1 MNSIDVGTGTGI
13 AGIRGG
19 ARGCGC
25 VTGSTGASRGHSN
38 DNDNDH
44 GSGHGDVPSD
54 RAAPTVSL
62 VGAGPGD
69 PELLTVKALKR
80 LQQAEVVLTDDLVDA
95 RLLACLPRSA
105 RVLRVGK
112 RGGCVSTE
120 QRFIH
125 DLMIR
130 EARAGARVV
139 RLKGGD
145 PFVFG
150 RGGEEVDAL
159 REAGIEVEVINGLSA
174 GLAAPAAVG
183 VPVTDRRCTPGVAF
197 VTGHNGEHGIAPDWA
212 ALARSRLTL
221 VVYMGL
227 ARAASIARALRAG
240 GLIGATPAVVVS
252 AAHTPRQRESFTTLA
267 DLAATI
273 GRDALPSPALL
284 VIGEVVALSPRWRED
299 VGLSVLAEDRC
310 ELGRRGDRGGRVD
323 HAGHADRADRADQAD
338 QADQADR
345 MEAPDATAPSRLA
358 ATFQAA

>member
-1 MNSIDVGTGTGI
+1 MTSLD
-13 AGIRGG
+13 
-19 ARGCGC
+19 
-25 VTGSTGASRGHSN
+25 ASPHASP
-38 DNDNDH
+38 H
-44 GSGHGDVPSD
+44 PIEHPS
-54 RAAPTVSL
+54 APMVSL

-69 PELLTVKALKR
+69 PELLTVKAMKR

-95 RLLACLPRSA
+95 RVLACLPASA

-125 DLMIR
+125 ELMIR

-159 REAGIEVEVINGLSA
+159 RETGIEVEVINGLSA
-174 GLAAPAAVG
+174 GLAAPASVG

-212 ALARSRLTL
+212 ALAKSRLTL

-227 ARAASIARALRAG
+227 ARAAVISQALQDG
-240 GLIGATPAVVVS
+240 GLSASTPAVIVS
-252 AAHTPRQRESFTTLA
+252 AAHTPRQRECFTTLA
-267 DLAATI
+267 ELPVAI
-273 GRDALPSPALL
+273 EREGLPSPALL
-284 VIGEVVALSPRWRED
+284 VIGEVVALSPRWRE
-299 VGLSVLAEDRC
+299 VAGLAALETSGGAEAHLAEALQA
-310 ELGRRGDRGGRVD
+310 E
-323 HAGHADRADRADQAD
+323 AAFRAA
-338 QADQADR
+338 
-345 MEAPDATAPSRLA
+345 
-358 ATFQAA
+358 

>member
-1 MNSIDVGTGTGI
+1 MTNLDSP
-13 AGIRGG
+13 
-19 ARGCGC
+19 
-25 VTGSTGASRGHSN
+25 SRALCAT
-38 DNDNDH
+38 
-44 GSGHGDVPSD
+44 P
-54 RAAPTVSL
+54 RVSL

-69 PELLTVKALKR
+69 PELLTVKALKCLER
-80 LQQAEVVLTDDLVDA
+80 AEVVLTDDLVDA
-95 RLLACLPRSA
+95 RVLACLPAGA

-125 DLMIR
+125 ELMIR
-130 EARAGARVV
+130 EAQAGARVV

-227 ARAASIARALRAG
+227 ARAAGISRALQDG
-240 GLIGATPAVVVS
+240 GLSGETPAVIVS
-252 AAHTPRQRESFTTLA
+252 AAHTPHQRECFTTLA
-267 DLAATI
+267 GLPEAIEREGLA
-273 GRDALPSPALL
+273 SPALL
-284 VIGEVVALSPRWRED
+284 VIGEVVALSPSWRDQARLD
-299 VGLSVLAEDRC
+299 VGMNGSSSAAQAGVMTTR
-310 ELGRRGDRGGRVD
+310 ELP
-323 HAGHADRADRADQAD
+323 ARA
-338 QADQADR
+338 
-345 MEAPDATAPSRLA
+345 A
-358 ATFQAA
+358 AA

>member
-1 MNSIDVGTGTGI
+1 MTSLD
-13 AGIRGG
+13 ASSD
-19 ARGCGC
+19 AR
-25 VTGSTGASRGHSN
+25 
-38 DNDNDH
+38 
-44 GSGHGDVPSD
+44 SD
-54 RAAPTVSL
+54 ANRAARAPMVSL

-69 PELLTVKALKR
+69 PELLTVKAMKR

-95 RLLACLPRSA
+95 RVLACLPAAA

-125 DLMIR
+125 ELMIR

-212 ALARSRLTL
+212 ALAKSRLTL

-227 ARAASIARALRAG
+227 ARAAVISQALQDG
-240 GLIGATPAVVVS
+240 GLSASTPAVIVS
-252 AAHTPRQRESFTTLA
+252 AAHTPRQRECFTTLA
-267 DLAATI
+267 ELPAAI
-273 GRDALPSPALL
+273 EREGLPSPALL
-284 VIGEVVALSPRWRED
+284 VIGEVVALSPRWWEVAGLAVLETSGGAE
-299 VGLSVLAEDRC
+299 VGLAET
-310 ELGRRGDRGGRVD
+310 L
-323 HAGHADRADRADQAD
+323 QA
-338 QADQADR
+338 
-345 MEAPDATAPSRLA
+345 E
-358 ATFQAA
+358 ATFRAA

>member
-1 MNSIDVGTGTGI
+1 MTSHDDRSEMAPM
-13 AGIRGG
+13 AGRRLGADRPRDTHGAARAPSDAVLRAG
-19 ARGCGC
+19 ARVPC
-25 VTGSTGASRGHSN
+25 VA
-38 DNDNDH
+38 
-44 GSGHGDVPSD
+44 
-54 RAAPTVSL
+54 L

-69 PELLTVKALKR
+69 PELLTVKAFKR
-80 LQQAEVVLTDDLVDA
+80 LQEAEVVLTDDLVDA
-95 RLLACLPRSA
+95 RVLACLPASA

-125 DLMIR
+125 ELMIR

-159 REAGIEVEVINGLSA
+159 REAGIDVEVINGLSA
-174 GLAAPAAVG
+174 GLAAPASVG

-227 ARAASIARALRAG
+227 ARAAEIAAALTAG
-240 GLIGATPAVVVS
+240 GLDAATPAVIVS
-252 AAHTPRQRESFTTLA
+252 AAHTPRQRECFTTLA
-267 DLAATI
+267 DLPAAI
-273 GRDALPSPALL
+273 AREGLPSPALL
-284 VIGEVVALSPRWRED
+284 VIGEVVALSPRWREEA
-299 VGLSVLAEDRC
+299 GLEVAMERSEFTPPARRLPRPTDR
-310 ELGRRGDRGGRVD
+310 
-323 HAGHADRADRADQAD
+323 HAFAG
-338 QADQADR
+338 
-345 MEAPDATAPSRLA
+345 
-358 ATFQAA
+358 

>member
-1 MNSIDVGTGTGI
+1 MTSLDASANASSSAISCASTSAGT
-13 AGIRGG
+13 
-19 ARGCGC
+19 
-25 VTGSTGASRGHSN
+25 
-38 DNDNDH
+38 
-44 GSGHGDVPSD
+44 PS
-54 RAAPTVSL
+54 VSL

-69 PELLTVKALKR
+69 PELLTVKAMKR

-95 RLLACLPRSA
+95 RVLACLPPTA

-125 DLMIR
+125 ELMIR

-174 GLAAPAAVG
+174 GLAAPASVG

-212 ALARSRLTL
+212 ALAKSRLTL

-227 ARAASIARALRAG
+227 ARAAAIAQALQDG
-240 GLIGATPAVVVS
+240 GLSPGTPAVIVS
-252 AAHTPRQRESFTTLA
+252 AAHTPRQRECFTTLA
-267 DLAATI
+267 ELPAAI
-273 GRDALPSPALL
+273 EREGLPSPALL

-299 VGLSVLAEDRC
+299 AGLTGAGAGSDADA
-310 ELGRRGDRGGRVD
+310 GRV
-323 HAGHADRADRADQAD
+323 G
-338 QADQADR
+338 
-345 MEAPDATAPSRLA
+345 EPL
-358 ATFQAA
+358 ATFRAA